1 MSKDKIIFQE
11 NVQARELNRYKFA
24 NKNDTLKQLQR
35 RDECNISEKY
45 TRKRRK
51 KKNLIT
57 HKIYY
62 IKSSIQCNLSYSKP
76 YSHKLLQNGC

>member
-11 NVQARELNRYKFA
+11 NVQARELDRYKFA

-51 KKNLIT
+51 KEKSNNPQNIL
-57 HKIYY
+57 HKKFHSMQFI
-62 IKSSIQCNLSYSKP
+62 IF
-76 YSHKLLQNGC
+76 